1 MKNQKTEKKG
11 FHMSH
16 YMTALA
22 MKQPN
27 LRPATKIVLY
37 WLADHHNGETGDC
50 FPSIGRLAQCCEMDK
65 SAVHRHIGT
74 LTTKGLISVKR
85 RRRDDGGFTSN
96 YYILHLED
104 PMLQNE
110 EPPISKTQHPPVAK
124 CEPNLG
130 SNNLG
135 NNEVVLV
142 RNVDQTI
149 RDFER
154 WWKVY
159 PRKVGKYKAAPL
171 FAKVCNRMNFDELM
185 DATIR
190 FAQSMDGQE
199 KRFIPHPTTW
209 LNQERWNDELS
220 VEPHNVQ
227 KEVLS
232 AMGLSYE

>member
-1 MKNQKTEKKG
+1 
-11 FHMSH
+11 MSH

-96 YYILHLED
+96 YYTLHLED

-110 EPPISKTQHPPVAK
+110 RDPSGKMLYPPVAK
-124 CEPNLG
+124 
-130 SNNLG
+130 SDTNLG
-135 NNEVVLV
+135 NINLGKNEIVMV
-142 RNVDQTI
+142 RNIDETI
-149 RDFER
+149 KDFER
-154 WWKVY
+154 WWRIY
-159 PRKVGKYKAAPL
+159 PRKVGKAKAAPL
-171 FAKVCNRMNFDELM
+171 FAKVREQINVEEIME
-185 DATIR
+185 ATIK
-190 FAQSMDGQE
+190 FAQSMEGQE

-209 LNQERWNDELS
+209 LNQERWNDEI
-220 VEPHNVQ
+220 EGP
-227 KEVLS
+227 KENLQHQVLNE
-232 AMGLSYE
+232 MLGYGEMLGYRVK

>member
-1 MKNQKTEKKG
+1 
-11 FHMSH
+11 MSH

-22 MKQPN
+22 MKQPY

-50 FPSIGRLAQCCEMDK
+50 YPSLSRLAKCCEMDK
-65 SAVHRHIGT
+65 SAVHRHICT

-142 RNVDQTI
+142 KSTYATI
-149 RDFER
+149 NEFER
-154 WWKVY
+154 WWDKY
-159 PRKVGKYKAAPL
+159 PRKVGKYKAASL
-171 FAKVCNRMNFDELM
+171 FSKVRQEVELNVLL
-185 DATIR
+185 DATDK
-190 FAQSMDGQE
+190 FAEAMKDQE
-199 KRFIPHPTTW
+199 KKFIPHPTTW
-209 LNQERWNDELS
+209 LNGRRWNDELS

>member
-1 MKNQKTEKKG
+1 
-11 FHMSH
+11 MSH

-22 MKQPN
+22 MKQPY

-50 FPSIGRLAQCCEMDK
+50 YPSLSRLAKCCEMDK

-110 EPPISKTQHPPVAK
+110 DTPISKTQHPPVAK

-142 RNVDQTI
+142 RNVDQTV

-154 WWKVY
+154 WWKIY

>member
-1 MKNQKTEKKG
+1 
-11 FHMSH
+11 MSH

-22 MKQPN
+22 MKQPY

-50 FPSIGRLAQCCEMDK
+50 YPSLSRLAKCCEMDK

-85 RRRDDGGFTSN
+85 RWRDDGGFTSN
-96 YYILHLED
+96 FYVLHLED

-110 EPPISKTQHPPVAK
+110 DTPISKTQHPPVAK

-130 SNNLG
+130 NNNLG

-142 RNVDQTI
+142 RNVDQTV